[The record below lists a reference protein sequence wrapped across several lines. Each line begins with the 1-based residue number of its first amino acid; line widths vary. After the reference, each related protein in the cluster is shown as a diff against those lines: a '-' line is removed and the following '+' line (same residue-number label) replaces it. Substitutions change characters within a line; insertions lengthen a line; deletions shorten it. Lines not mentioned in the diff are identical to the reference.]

1 MREKA
6 MRKEVAF
13 SLFVLCLKGIIY
25 IYIHKPSSLQ
35 GISTYERIEILI

>member
-13 SLFVLCLKGIIY
+13 SLFVLCFIY
-25 IYIHKPSSLQ
+25 IYIYTNQAVYKAFPRTKGLKF
-35 GISTYERIEILI
+35 

>member
-13 SLFVLCLKGIIY
+13 SLFVLCFIY